1 MRRFSLLIVL
11 AGLLVAVPSPSQT
24 RVTVLPVAISAP
36 GAFGS
41 LWKTELQVYN
51 PNSSTI
57 AFRLVF
63 HVAGV
68 SGKSTDPHLDISILP
83 LSTVY
88 VPDLLPAMGQSGIGS
103 VDVLA
108 LSDPNNSVAGVIRV
122 FNDAGAAGT
131 SGFTESGEG
140 FLDQNK
146 SGILICPPDS
156 SLQRFNVGVRTM
168 EAGATVQV
176 TVRDGSGHTI
186 SLFTRSYGPMYFDQ
200 TDVAAFLGGV
210 ATPGNSTIT
219 VHVLSG
225 SLYLYGV
232 SADNRTNDP
241 SFQAASTTN

>member
-1 MRRFSLLIVL
+1 MRRFSLMIVL

-24 RVTVLPVAISAP
+24 RVAVLPVAISAP
-36 GAFGS
+36 GSFGS
-41 LWKTELQVYN
+41 VWKTEIQVYN
-51 PNSSTI
+51 PNPSTLT
-57 AFRLVF
+57 FRLVF
-63 HVAGV
+63 HVARV
-68 SGKSTDPHLDISILP
+68 SGKSTDPHLDFSILP
-83 LSTVY
+83 LSTVH

-131 SGFTESGEG
+131 SGFTESSEG
-140 FLDQNK
+140 FLEQNN
-146 SGILICPPDS
+146 SGILICPADP

-168 EAGATVQV
+168 EQGATVQV

-186 SLFTRSYGPMYFDQ
+186 SQFTRSYDPTYFDQ
-200 TDVAAFLGGV
+200 TDVAAFLGGA
-210 ATPGNSTIT
+210 ATPGNSSIT
-219 VHVLSG
+219 VHVLAG

-241 SFQAASTTN
+241 SFQPASN